1 MKQERRNLLN
11 DDRTRFGEFDQI
23 FFRSGFE
30 GGIPLQKDPKRV
42 LESLRVEEEDP
53 LLHHRPRKFRK
64 RKNELSQV
72 SNTAILSLCLVTGL
86 SSGVGSAFANTLDG
100 NPQNKAPLDEPP
112 SKVEL
117 DKDVESPQTKVP
129 QTNSSE
135 FTPSNP
141 PLDEPA
147 SVVTDQKPNNSK
159 NNQKHIE
166 KGNGESSKQHQKQK
180 TAETKQNE
188 EQANQVKDETKSKQK
203 AEQPAKKEKKPEKEQ
218 KKNPVKNKEIED
230 AASSK
235 QEKQEK
241 VKNNVPPVNPST
253 SSSENQEQT
262 IEEEAKNTDND
273 SINEST
279 DVLLPQ
285 TEEGGEL
292 PETAGND
299 LNQVALGAGIALAGA
314 VLLKR
319 KREQS

>member
-1 MKQERRNLLN
+1 M
-11 DDRTRFGEFDQI
+11 
-23 FFRSGFE
+23 
-30 GGIPLQKDPKRV
+30 QKDPKRV

-86 SSGVGSAFANTLDG
+86 SSGVGSAFANTQDG

-117 DKDVESPQTKVP
+117 DKEVKLPQMKVP

-135 FTPSNP
+135 ITPSNP

-147 SVVTDQKPNNSK
+147 SDVTDQQQPENSK
-159 NNQKHIE
+159 NNQEHIE
-166 KGNGESSKQHQKQK
+166 KGNGESSKQVQKQQ
-180 TAETKQNE
+180 TTETKRKK
-188 EQANQVKDETKSKQK
+188 EQSDTVKDETKSKQK
-203 AEQPAKKEKKPEKEQ
+203 VEQPKKEEKAPQKEQ
-218 KKNPVKNKEIED
+218 KNNPVNKEE
-230 AASSK
+230 AEKSTSSK
-235 QEKQEK
+235 QMKQEN
-241 VKNNVPPVNPST
+241 VNNKVPPADSSTPSDK
-253 SSSENQEQT
+253 QEQK
-262 IEEEAKNTDND
+262 IEEEAKNTNNE
-273 SINEST
+273 SINQSL
-279 DVLLPQ
+279 DVLLPE

-299 LNQVALGAGIALAGA
+299 LNQVALGAGIALAGV